1 MTETVR
7 LNRNSDKTVPSSVH
21 TIQTVQTNLF
31 KEEYSIP
38 LCSKQFRSLS
48 YILIEKIAETED
60 DIEIELKYL
69 NSVRRNN
76 DYSKAL
82 QKKVKKQLNKKQ
94 YECETMSR
102 LLELAEQEDRSL
114 FLRKINTILTDHYV
128 KDRKVKGLLENMQR
142 VCLRQITT
150 MEKPKNYDNVN
161 DVKEKIKNIRDDYET
176 LVPAHGE
183 KIYFSYLNFY
193 KLNIALLPETNLKK
207 KLQILKDVNREKY
220 NKIPIMPL
228 FLEPDFIKNII
239 EIIDAKKGW
248 PRPKS
253 DNTID
258 LVSKIFSRNMIQ
270 ELPFPESEKT
280 LK

>member
-1 MTETVR
+1 MT
-7 LNRNSDKTVPSSVH
+7 KTVHSNKNEKEIKIPSSMH
-21 TIQTVQTNLF
+21 SIQKTVQPDLF
-31 KEEYSIP
+31 KEAPDIA

-48 YILIEKIAETED
+48 CILINKLAETEE

-69 NSVRRNN
+69 DSIRRNN
-76 DYSKAL
+76 DYSKVS

-94 YECETMSR
+94 YECKTMSR

-128 KDRKVKGLLENMQR
+128 KDIKVKGLLENMQII
-142 VCLRQITT
+142 CLRQITT
-150 MEKPKNYDNVN
+150 MKKPKNYDNEK
-161 DVKEKIKNIRDDYET
+161 DAKEKIKSIRENYET
-176 LVPAHGE
+176 HELVHGG
-183 KIYFSYLNFY
+183 KIYYSYLNFY

-253 DNTID
+253 DPID
-258 LVSKIFSRNMIQ
+258 LFSRIDSRNKIQ
-270 ELPFPESEKT
+270 ELPFPKS
-280 LK
+280 